1 MNSRRL
7 YSRLMKYIV
16 PYWEVFVFSLM
27 GMIAMAATAPMIA
40 ALTVPLL
47 DGAFVNKDTES
58 MQLVLLAIIVLF
70 AARGVAGYIS
80 TYAINWVSSKLVV
93 DLRAEMFDKLLILP
107 DCYYS
112 SQPGGSLVARLTSDI
127 TQLTSAVIGVITVMV
142 RDTLTVIGLLA
153 WMLYLNWKLSVL
165 ALLMVSVILLIMRSV
180 GERLQSVE
188 REARQTADSI
198 TQVLKESIEN
208 HRVVRLYGGRRY
220 ETHRMGEEA
229 SRVRDFTMRQIAISA
244 LSVPLVQ
251 LATSVALVVIL
262 YLATQQA
269 FANETTVGSLVSIV
283 VAMLML
289 SAPLKRIA
297 GVKEFQQQEFAA
309 AESVFSLL
317 DQAAE
322 PDTGAD
328 TGTITIDRAR
338 GELRFEQVSFCRGS
352 VSSGISSGAG
362 EILDITLTIQP
373 GETLALVGLSE
384 CDKATLVNMVPRF
397 IRPTAGRVLLDG
409 HDLASLTLASL
420 RANIALVSEGAT
432 LFNDTVAANIA
443 YGAMGRETESRITA
457 AAQAAHAMEFI
468 REMPQGLQTLV
479 GERGVKL
486 SSGQRLRVAIARAL
500 LRDSPVLIMDET
512 LQMPDFETSHHVQ
525 AALEALMHGR
535 TTLVIA
541 HRLSTV
547 ERADRIVV
555 LQKGRIA
562 EIGDHRELLTK
573 EGTYARLARTFV

>member
-1 MNSRRL
+1 MNSRQL
-7 YSRLMKYIV
+7 YSRLMKYIA

-27 GMIAMAATAPMIA
+27 GMVAMAATAPVIA

-47 DGAFVNKDTES
+47 DGAFVNKDVES

-70 AARGVAGYIS
+70 TARGVAGYIS

-107 DCYYS
+107 DCYYAG
-112 SQPGGSLVARLTSDI
+112 QPGSSLVAKLTSDI
-127 TQLTSAVIGVITVMV
+127 TQLTRAAIDVITVMV

-165 ALLMVSVILLIMRSV
+165 ALLMVSVVLLIIRSV
-180 GERLQSVE
+180 GKRLQSVE
-188 REARQTADSI
+188 REAQQTADSI

-229 SRVRDFTMRQIAISA
+229 SRVRDFTMKQIAIAA

-251 LATSVALVVIL
+251 LATSVALMVIL
-262 YLATQQA
+262 YLGTQEA
-269 FANETTVGSLVSIV
+269 FANETTAGGFVSIV

-289 SAPLKRIA
+289 SVPLKRIA
-297 GVKEFQQQEFAA
+297 GVKRSRQQELTA
-309 AESVFSLL
+309 AESIFSLL
-317 DQAAE
+317 DQPAE
-322 PDTGAD
+322 PDAGAD
-328 TGTITIDRAR
+328 TGTITIDRAH
-338 GELRFEQVSFCRGS
+338 GELRFEQASFCRGS
-352 VSSGISSGAG
+352 VSSGTSTGTG

-373 GETLALVGLSE
+373 GETVALVGLSE
-384 CDKATLVNMVPRF
+384 RDKTTLVNLVPRF
-397 IRPTAGRVLLDG
+397 IRPTSGRVLLDG

-468 REMPQGLQTLV
+468 RKMPQGLQTIV

-486 SSGQRLRVAIARAL
+486 SDGQQLRVAIARAL

-512 LQMPDFETSHHVQ
+512 LQMLDFETSHHVQ
-525 AALEALMHGR
+525 AALEALMQGR

-555 LQKGRIA
+555 LQRGRIA
-562 EIGDHRELLTK
+562 EIGGHRELLAK

>member
-1 MNSRRL
+1 MNSRQL

-70 AARGVAGYIS
+70 AVRGVAGYIS

-112 SQPGGSLVARLTSDI
+112 SQSGGSLVARLTSDI
-127 TQLTSAVIGVITVMV
+127 IQLTCAVIDIITVMV

-165 ALLMVSVILLIMRSV
+165 ALLMVSVILLIIRSV

-251 LATSVALVVIL
+251 LSTSVALVVIL

-269 FANETTVGSLVSIV
+269 FANETTVGGLVSIV

-297 GVKEFQQQEFAA
+297 GVKEFRQQEFAA

-338 GELRFEQVSFCRGS
+338 GELRFEQVCFCRGS
-352 VSSGISSGAG
+352 VSSGISLGAG

-409 HDLASLTLASL
+409 YDLASLTLASL
-420 RANIALVSEGAT
+420 RANIALVSEGTT

-500 LRDSPVLIMDET
+500 LRDSPVLIMDEM

-562 EIGDHRELLTK
+562 EIGGHRELLTK
-573 EGTYARLARTFV
+573 EGAYARLARTFV

>member
-1 MNSRRL
+1 MNSRQL

-70 AARGVAGYIS
+70 AVRGVAGYIS

-112 SQPGGSLVARLTSDI
+112 SQSGGSLVARLTSDI
-127 TQLTSAVIGVITVMV
+127 IQLTCAVIDIITVMV

-165 ALLMVSVILLIMRSV
+165 ALLMVSVILLIIRSV

-251 LATSVALVVIL
+251 LSTSVALVVIL

-269 FANETTVGSLVSIV
+269 FANETTVGGLVSIV

-338 GELRFEQVSFCRGS
+338 GELRFEQVCFCRGS
-352 VSSGISSGAG
+352 VSSGISLGAV

-409 HDLASLTLASL
+409 YDLASLTLASL
-420 RANIALVSEGAT
+420 RANIALVSEGTT

-486 SSGQRLRVAIARAL
+486 SSGQRLRIAIARAL
-500 LRDSPVLIMDET
+500 LRDSPVLIMDEM

-562 EIGDHRELLTK
+562 EIGGHRELLTK
-573 EGTYARLARTFV
+573 EGAYARLARTFV

>member
-16 PYWEVFVFSLM
+16 PHWEVFVFSLM

-40 ALTVPLL
+40 ALTAPLL
-47 DGAFVNKDTES
+47 DGAFVNKDVES

-107 DCYYS
+107 DCYYTG
-112 SQPGGSLVARLTSDI
+112 QPGGSLVARLTSDI
-127 TQLTSAVIGVITVMV
+127 IQLTRAVIDVITVMV
-142 RDTLTVIGLLA
+142 RDLFTVIGLLM
-153 WMLYLNWKLSVL
+153 WMLYFNWQLSVL
-165 ALLMVSVILLIMRSV
+165 ALLMGSVVLLIMRV
-180 GERLQSVE
+180 AGERLQSVE
-188 REARQTADSI
+188 RETRQTADNI

-208 HRVVRLYGGRRY
+208 HRVVRLYGGQRY
-220 ETHRMGEEA
+220 ETHRVGEEA
-229 SRVRDFTMRQIAISA
+229 SRVRDFTMRQLAIAA
-244 LSVPLVQ
+244 LSIPLVQ
-251 LATSVALVVIL
+251 LTTSVALMIIL
-262 YLATQQA
+262 YFATQQA
-269 FANETTVGSLVSIV
+269 FADETTVGGFVSIA

-289 SAPLKRIA
+289 SEPLKRIA
-297 GVKEFQQQEFAA
+297 GVKESRRREFAA
-309 AESVFSLL
+309 AERIFSLL
-317 DQAAE
+317 DQATELDA
-322 PDTGAD
+322 GAD
-328 TGTITIDRAR
+328 TGTITLDRAR

-352 VSSGISSGAG
+352 VSSGTNPGTG

-373 GETLALVGLSE
+373 GETVALVGLSE
-384 CDKATLVNMVPRF
+384 RDKTTLVNLVPRF

-468 REMPQGLQTLV
+468 REMPQGLQTIV

-486 SSGQRLRVAIARAL
+486 SGGQQLRVAIARAL
-500 LRDSPVLIMDET
+500 LRNSSVLIMDET
-512 LQMPDFETSHHVQ
+512 LQTLDFETNHHVQ
-525 AALEALMHGR
+525 AAFEALMQGR

-555 LQKGRIA
+555 LQEGRIA
-562 EIGDHRELLTK
+562 EIGSHLELIAK
-573 EGTYARLARTFV
+573 KGAYARLARTFV

>member
-1 MNSRRL
+1 MNSRQL

-112 SQPGGSLVARLTSDI
+112 SQPGSSLVARLTSDI
-127 TQLTSAVIGVITVMV
+127 TQLICAVIDVITVMV

-165 ALLMVSVILLIMRSV
+165 ALLMVSMILLIMRSV

-251 LATSVALVVIL
+251 LATSVALMVIL

-269 FANETTVGSLVSIV
+269 FANETTVGGFVSIV

-297 GVKEFQQQEFAA
+297 GVKEFRQQEFAA

-317 DQAAE
+317 DQATD
-322 PDTGAD
+322 PDTGTD

-338 GELRFEQVSFCRGS
+338 GELRFEQVSFCRDS
-352 VSSGISSGAG
+352 VSSGTSPGAG
-362 EILDITLTIQP
+362 EIGDITLTIQP
-373 GETLALVGLSE
+373 GEAVALVGLSE
-384 CDKATLVNMVPRF
+384 CDKATLVNLVPRF

-420 RANIALVSEGAT
+420 RANIALVSEGTT

-457 AAQAAHAMEFI
+457 VAQAAHAMEFI
-468 REMPQGLQTLV
+468 REMPQGLQTVV

-512 LQMPDFETSHHVQ
+512 LQTPDFETSHHVR

-555 LQKGRIA
+555 LQKGRIT
-562 EIGDHRELLTK
+562 EIGGHRELLAK
-573 EGTYARLARTFV
+573 EGAYARLARAFV